1 MKKITL
7 LVVVVAMLSLFTVGQ
22 AFAGQEMVE
31 LGSVVAQDATPT
43 PEAEEEAE
51 EGEMVHGAYPVEIPF
66 LSAWMNSP
74 HADSTSRSFTRW
86 DSSDPQ
92 EIPVTCAKCH
102 STTGML
108 DYMGADGSDPLVVDA
123 AAPVGTV
130 VECMACHNDAATGWD
145 SVVMPSGAVLSN
157 LGPEARCMEC
167 HQGRASMVSITGALE
182 RVGATADDMDTVF
195 PDLSFINIH
204 YYAAAATK
212 YGTIAKGGFEY
223 PGQMYDAFFMHVPGV
238 SSCTDCHNAHTT
250 EIDVESCATC
260 HEGVTGADDFK
271 DIRTLGSLR
280 DYDGDGDMEEGI
292 YYEIQTLEET
302 LYEAIRIYAAE
313 VIEAPILYNP
323 ESHPYFFTDPDG
335 DGEVAGD
342 EERYASW
349 TPRLLEAAYN
359 YQVAHKDP
367 GAYVHGGKYIIQLLY
382 DSIASLNEAIETIAE
397 PMDMTAMHRNDAG
410 HFNGAS
416 DAFRHWD
423 ADGSVPGNCTKC
435 HTADG
440 LPFYLGEA
448 VTVSGAPSNGLQC
461 NTCHT
466 DLETYEIYAI
476 ENVEFPSGVVLTS
489 DEPSDNLC
497 MQCHQGRASG
507 IQIEARING
516 LELDEISDRLSFVNP
531 HYFAAAATL
540 YGAEANGA
548 YQFEGK
554 DYFDRFEHVR
564 RADNCMECHGAHEL
578 EVDWEFCADCHDGV
592 TGPDELVNIREY
604 EDDFDGDG
612 DVSEGIAG
620 EIATMEEMLFEAIQ
634 AYAADTLNAPMAY
647 DPNRFP
653 YFFAD
658 ADGDGVVSEG
668 DGRFTSWSPRLL
680 RNVYNYLW
688 VSKDPGAY
696 THNGQYIIQTLYDS
710 LEDLGVDVSG
720 MTRP

>member
-1 MKKITL
+1 
-7 LVVVVAMLSLFTVGQ
+7 
-22 AFAGQEMVE
+22 
-31 LGSVVAQDATPT
+31 
-43 PEAEEEAE
+43 
-51 EGEMVHGAYPVEIPF
+51 
-66 LSAWMNSP
+66 
-74 HADSTSRSFTRW
+74 
-86 DSSDPQ
+86 
-92 EIPVTCAKCH
+92 
-102 STTGML
+102 
-108 DYMGADGSDPLVVDA
+108 
-123 AAPVGTV
+123 
-130 VECMACHNDAATGWD
+130 
-145 SVVMPSGAVLSN
+145 
-157 LGPEARCMEC
+157 
-167 HQGRASMVSITGALE
+167 
-182 RVGATADDMDTVF
+182 
-195 PDLSFINIH
+195 
-204 YYAAAATK
+204 
-212 YGTIAKGGFEY
+212 
-223 PGQMYDAFFMHVPGV
+223 
-238 SSCTDCHNAHTT
+238 
-250 EIDVESCATC
+250 
-260 HEGVTGADDFK
+260 
-271 DIRTLGSLR
+271 
-280 DYDGDGDMEEGI
+280 
-292 YYEIQTLEET
+292 
-302 LYEAIRIYAAE
+302 
-313 VIEAPILYNP
+313 
-323 ESHPYFFTDPDG
+323 
-335 DGEVAGD
+335 
-342 EERYASW
+342 
-349 TPRLLEAAYN
+349 
-359 YQVAHKDP
+359 VAHKDP
-367 GAYVHGGKYIIQLLY
+367 GAYAHGGKYIIQLLY
-382 DSIASLNEAIETIAE
+382 DSIASLNEAIETVAE
-397 PMDMTAMHRNDAG
+397 PVDMTAMHRNDAG

-416 DAFRHWD
+416 QAFRYWD
-423 ADGSVPGNCTKC
+423 ANSSVPGNCTKC

-440 LPFYLGEA
+440 LPFYLGES

-461 NTCHT
+461 NTCHS
-466 DLETYEIYAI
+466 DLATYEVYEIA
-476 ENVEFPSGVVLTS
+476 NVEFPSGVVLTS

-564 RADNCMECHGAHEL
+564 RADNCIECHGAHEL

-647 DPNRFP
+647 DPDRFP

-658 ADGDGVVSEG
+658 EDGDGVVSEG

-720 MTRP
+720 MIRP